1 MGLQPYMHEG
11 CSAHHSLLP
20 MPFCSFSVWL
30 PACHQQEGHSCH
42 ALCLHDKERSAPC
55 CLALQGLA
63 QYGNGFLAKFEAASC
78 PNRLLEEITLVD
90 TPGVLSGKPSLQP
103 HCLQF
108 ALQPLLLLWSSAYLL
123 HSLGASAALCSALPF
138 VSPAVGILCHQSVT
152 AARDATH
159 LLHG

>member
-1 MGLQPYMHEG
+1 M
-11 CSAHHSLLP
+11 
-20 MPFCSFSVWL
+20 
-30 PACHQQEGHSCH
+30 
-42 ALCLHDKERSAPC
+42 
-55 CLALQGLA
+55 
-63 QYGNGFLAKFEAASC
+63 
-78 PNRLLEEITLVD
+78 D

-103 HCLQF
+103 QCLQF

-159 LLHG
+159 LLHGWCLCYAVPASPQT